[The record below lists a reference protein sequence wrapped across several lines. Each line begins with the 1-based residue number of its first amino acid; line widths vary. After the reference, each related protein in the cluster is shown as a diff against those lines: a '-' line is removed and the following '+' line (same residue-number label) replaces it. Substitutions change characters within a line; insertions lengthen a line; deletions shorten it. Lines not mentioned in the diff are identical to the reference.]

1 MAKRIDI
8 TPTWSDMLP
17 LMLTLAENGRMH
29 DEVREEFHRM
39 AALADKAVADER
51 KLDDQK
57 RRLYHAIG
65 TIEQDV
71 KGSRDFPIS
80 LLGVLNNV
88 RSDIVVVVRDMEG
101 DEK

>member
-29 DEVREEFHRM
+29 DEVREEFYRM
-39 AALADKAVADER
+39 AALADKAVTDSYMLEQR
-51 KLDDQK
+51 IGL
-57 RRLYHAIG
+57 LCHAVRTLTHG
-65 TIEQDV
+65 V
-71 KGSRDFPIS
+71 KDSLDFPYALERPVNDVIADIS
-80 LLGVLNNV
+80 A
-88 RSDIVVVVRDMEG
+88 VVQGMKG